1 MVLTQPKRAFGVF
14 SSLQDAEGAIQEL
27 KAGGFPMNQVSAI
40 NKEPEQVSPP
50 PTSKAQEG
58 TTLGAIAGGAA
69 GSVLGLALGLGT
81 IAAIPVLGPISIIG
95 VAATALATTLTSGV
109 IGATAGG
116 LLGALTGYGIPDEQA
131 AIYNDRIHHGDY
143 FLIVEGTEAEVR
155 QAEAILNRWN
165 VQELR
170 IYDAAASPPPSINEM
185 PL

>member
-27 KAGGFPMNQVSAI
+27 KAAGFPMNQVSAI
-40 NKEPEQVSPP
+40 NKESEPVSPP
-50 PTSKAQEG
+50 PTSKAQDG
-58 TTLGAIAGGAA
+58 TTIGAIAGGAA
-69 GSVLGLALGLGT
+69 GGVLGLALGLGT

-131 AIYNDRIHHGDY
+131 AVYSDRIHHGDY

-165 VQELR
+165 IQELR
-170 IYDAAASPPPSINEM
+170 IYDAATSPPPPINEM

>member
-58 TTLGAIAGGAA
+58 TTLGVIAGGAA

>member
-69 GSVLGLALGLGT
+69 GGVLGLALGLGT

>member
-27 KAGGFPMNQVSAI
+27 KAAGFPMNQVSAI
-40 NKEPEQVSPP
+40 NKESEPVSPP
-50 PTSKAQEG
+50 PASKAQEG

>member
-40 NKEPEQVSPP
+40 NKESEPVSPP
-50 PTSKAQEG
+50 PASKAQEG

-69 GSVLGLALGLGT
+69 GGVLGLALGLGT

>member
-14 SSLQDAEGAIQEL
+14 SNLQDAEGAIEEL
-27 KAGGFPMNQVSAI
+27 RAAGFPMNQVSAI
-40 NKEPEQVSPP
+40 GKESEPVSPP
-50 PTSKAQEG
+50 SASKAQEG
-58 TTLGAIAGGAA
+58 TTIGAIAGGAA
-69 GSVLGLALGLGT
+69 GGVLGLALGLGT

-95 VAATALATTLTSGV
+95 MAATALATTLTSGV

-116 LLGALTGYGIPDEQA
+116 LLGSLTGYGIPEEQA
-131 AIYNDRIHHGDY
+131 AVYSDRIHHGDY

-170 IYDAAASPPPSINEM
+170 IYDAKTPTGPPITERS
-185 PL
+185 L